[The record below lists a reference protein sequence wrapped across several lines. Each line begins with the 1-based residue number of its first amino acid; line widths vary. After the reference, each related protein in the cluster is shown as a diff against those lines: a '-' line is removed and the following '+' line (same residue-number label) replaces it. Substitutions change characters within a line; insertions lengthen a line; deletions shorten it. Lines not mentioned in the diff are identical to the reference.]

1 MQSLSVVFAGT
12 PDFAAEHL
20 RALLASPHRV
30 VGVYTQPDRPAGRG
44 KKLLPGPVK
53 ALAEEHGLA
62 VFQPL
67 NLKDPADQQRLAELK
82 PDLMVVVAYGLI
94 LPPAVLAIP
103 RLGCINVHAS
113 LLPRWR
119 GAAPIQRA
127 IAAGD
132 GSSGIT
138 IMEMEA
144 GLDTGPMLATA
155 VCPIADD
162 ETGGSLHDT
171 LAQLGPELLL
181 ETIERLAQGA
191 VVAQAQDDT
200 QATYAPKLSKAEA
213 AIDWTSSA
221 AEIDRKVRAFNPF
234 PVAYGELGGE
244 RIRIWSGASADIV
257 PDDAAP
263 ETKSETRSDS
273 DAAPGRILSASGE
286 GILVACAQGVYRI
299 EELQLPGR
307 KRLPVREVLNSR
319 TALFAPGQQF
329 D

>member
-1 MQSLSVVFAGT
+1 M
-12 PDFAAEHL
+12 
-20 RALLASPHRV
+20 
-30 VGVYTQPDRPAGRG
+30 
-44 KKLLPGPVK
+44 LPGPVK
-53 ALAEEHGLA
+53 ALAEEHRLA

-103 RLGCINVHAS
+103 RLGCVNVHAS

-132 GSSGIT
+132 EASGIT

-144 GLDTGPMLATA
+144 GLDTGPILATA

-221 AEIDRKVRAFNPF
+221 ADIDRKVRAFNPF
-234 PVAYGELGGE
+234 PVAYGEIGGE

-257 PDDAAP
+257 PDDTAP
-263 ETKSETRSDS
+263 ETKSEPRSGS
-273 DAAPGRILSASGE
+273 DAGPGRILSASAE

>member
-162 ETGGSLHDT
+162 ETGGSLHDK

-181 ETIERLAQGA
+181 ETIEHLAPGA
-191 VVAQAQDDT
+191 VVAQAQDDA

-244 RIRIWSGASADIV
+244 RIRIWSGAPVDLESATEFEI
-257 PDDAAP
+257 
-263 ETKSETRSDS
+263 RSGS
-273 DAAPGRILSASGE
+273 GAAPGRILSASAE

-307 KRLPVREVLNSR
+307 KRLPAREVLNSR
-319 TALFAPGQQF
+319 AALFAPDQQF